1 MSISLVRDNP
11 LSIQAG
17 ATAVISA
24 TSNLAVS
31 DSDYPDASIT
41 YTVTTG
47 PTNGALLK
55 SGVAVSSFT
64 QADLD
69 NGLISYH
76 ETSLSPSVSGD
87 SFFFRASDPAGNQ
100 TPNTLFQINITPPP
114 PPDNPVRLSTP
125 GHFTVYA

>member
-1 MSISLVRDNP
+1 MSISLVRDNA
-11 LSIQAG
+11 LLIKAG

-31 DSDYPDASIT
+31 DSDYPDSSIT
-41 YTVTTG
+41 YTITTA
-47 PTNGALLK
+47 PTNGTLLK
-55 SGVAVSSFT
+55 SSLPVSSFT

-76 ETSLSPSVSGD
+76 ETSLSTSALSD

-100 TPNTLFQINITPPP
+100 TPNTLFQISITPP
-114 PPDNPVRLSTP
+114 
-125 GHFTVYA
+125 